1 MNRQKS
7 IFHFEKQNLEHIWN
21 SVDITEYLA
30 FGKALLAK
38 LYLKVKV
45 CIDKVKVCIGKVK
58 VCTGK
63 VKVEVKVSY

>member
-1 MNRQKS
+1 M
-7 IFHFEKQNLEHIWN
+7 EHIWN
-21 SVDITEYLA
+21 SVDTTEYLA

-63 VKVEVKVSY
+63 VKVEVKVEVKVSY